1 MTFLELCKEL
11 RARCGIQ
18 GDGPA
23 AVTGQTGVLDRVVKA
38 VQAAYVEVQL
48 AYPDWA
54 FRWARFE
61 FVTAAGNKD
70 YDPTGTSIDR
80 VVEDSLTCYDTAAGG
95 EAEEWRL
102 DYVPYAD
109 WLMAYGMGAPS
120 SGAPAVFT
128 VLPSRTIR
136 LYPTPDADTYRVQGD
151 YYRTPHT
158 LTVGTDAPII
168 PDAYHLVIV
177 YRAMI
182 AMGGYLGA
190 VEVAQT
196 GMQLYQEL
204 LNNLDWRER
213 ADTPD
218 YVRVA

>member
-18 GDGPA
+18 GEGPT
-23 AVTGQTGVLDRVVKA
+23 AVTRQVGILDRVVKT
-38 VQAAYVEVQL
+38 VQEAYLEVQL
-48 AYPDWA
+48 AYPDWN
-54 FRWARFE
+54 FRWGTFE
-61 FVTAAGNKD
+61 IETAASVKD
-70 YDPTGTSIDR
+70 YDPTNQSIDL
-80 VVEDSLTCYDTAAGG
+80 VVEDSVTCYDTAAGG

-109 WLMAYGMGAPS
+109 WLLAYGMGTPS
-120 SGAPAVFT
+120 SGAPSVFT

-151 YYRTPHT
+151 YYRTPHA
-158 LTVGTDAPII
+158 LTANADTPII
-168 PDAYHLVIV
+168 PEGHHMVIV

-190 VEVAQT
+190 ADVTQT
-196 GMQLYQEL
+196 GAQFYQEA
-204 LNNLDWRER
+204 LNTLDWRER
-213 ADTPD
+213 ADTPPC
-218 YVRVA
+218 VRVA